1 MEERRIYRS
10 HDSFCTNH
18 LFVTGGYLLWGF
30 FFFSHNKEFRARDV
44 LLETFSGKMSPKS
57 PPLRQF
63 PGKDT
68 SMKCW

>member
-1 MEERRIYRS
+1 MTAFAQIT
-10 HDSFCTNH
+10 C
-18 LFVTGGYLLWGF
+18 LLQVVICFGDF

-57 PPLRQF
+57 RPLRQF